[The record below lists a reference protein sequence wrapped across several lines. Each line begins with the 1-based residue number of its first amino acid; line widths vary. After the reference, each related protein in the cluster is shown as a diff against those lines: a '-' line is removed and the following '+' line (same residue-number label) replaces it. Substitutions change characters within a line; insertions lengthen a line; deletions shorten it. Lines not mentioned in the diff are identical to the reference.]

1 MFALVLPWL
10 NRFGCKSEAWG
21 IYDWSE
27 TKIINVTD
35 IPGHPMAEKM
45 AEVIR

>member
-1 MFALVLPWL
+1 MFSIVLPWL
-10 NRFGCKSEAWG
+10 NKCKSKSYG